1 MADYFYSFEYLAFA
15 CAPRYGSGFLADTL
29 LALRDEENR

>member
-15 CAPRYGSGFLADTL
+15 CPPRASEIRFADIL